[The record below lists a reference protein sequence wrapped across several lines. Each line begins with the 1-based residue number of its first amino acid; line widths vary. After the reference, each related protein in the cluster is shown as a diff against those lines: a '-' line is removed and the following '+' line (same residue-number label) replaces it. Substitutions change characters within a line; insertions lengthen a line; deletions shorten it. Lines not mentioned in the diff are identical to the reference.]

1 LGIWSEQRPLA
12 VPLNVGLREMSSA
25 IRQLNQIQLGS
36 NEETAFEPLRG
47 PANVTR
53 LPLNPSPRAPQAM
66 SGTETSVHELKA
78 AMALA
83 GLARN

>member
-1 LGIWSEQRPLA
+1 
-12 VPLNVGLREMSSA
+12 
-25 IRQLNQIQLGS
+25 
-36 NEETAFEPLRG
+36 LRG